1 MKMHSSVV
9 VVFITIIPISINITD
24 AEEMEPDTG
33 ELEITSKTVLNS
45 VICLVKKTDKEADK
59 KRTDV
64 GIGEEIKLSLGGK
77 RVGDVDKESVK
88 WFLEDKCKDMAVL
101 DMNNENPLKANLK
114 VSNKIINNCD
124 LTVKV
129 KTNIGEKPVE
139 KKFKIFVPS
148 DIKGISSG
156 FRVPGYPVDGGRD
169 KNLVGASSQIIIII
183 HPLTVNFQELGLI
196 EKANDKDLPEDA
208 PVHEPVKDVAVLGSR
223 NHFQFDNIGFEQGTV
238 WDVQNRPYPI
248 TYIYQCGF
256 YVHVDKKEYCQV
268 SGKDFPM
275 TAVIDFDGQRPNG
288 NGLKEVK
295 VTVSKF
301 DRGVERSTAGTAKN
315 IDS

>member
-1 MKMHSSVV
+1 MKMYSSVV

-33 ELEITSKTVLNS
+33 ELEITSKTVLNT
-45 VICLVKKTDKEADK
+45 VICLVKKTDKEADR

-156 FRVPGYPVDGGRD
+156 FRVPGYPVDGVRD
-169 KNLVGASSQIIIII
+169 KNLVGASSQIIINNSSI
-183 HPLTVNFQELGLI
+183 
-196 EKANDKDLPEDA
+196 
-208 PVHEPVKDVAVLGSR
+208 
-223 NHFQFDNIGFEQGTV
+223 
-238 WDVQNRPYPI
+238 
-248 TYIYQCGF
+248 
-256 YVHVDKKEYCQV
+256 
-268 SGKDFPM
+268 
-275 TAVIDFDGQRPNG
+275 DGQFSRI
-288 NGLKEVK
+288 
-295 VTVSKF
+295 
-301 DRGVERSTAGTAKN
+301 GV
-315 IDS
+315 D